1 MSLINEALKRAK
13 QAHAENLPPKT
24 SVPPMRPVEPEQ
36 SAPGKGF
43 GAAGPVGLV
52 VVAIAGLLIF
62 FLIWKRDGTSGAT
75 VAPGPLPVAAKTPD
89 REPAAGTS
97 ETSKAPASRTAANAA
112 STPVSMADEHSQAAP
127 ISTEHSSAASSSGAT
142 NQTTSSGESADP
154 NHLASVA
161 GPSTPAPAPLKL
173 QSIVF
178 NPGRPSAMIS
188 GRIVFV
194 GDRIRELRVMAI
206 HREDVLLVGG
216 GSTNLLSLDP

>member
-43 GAAGPVGLV
+43 GAAGPIGLAV
-52 VVAIAGLLIF
+52 IALVGLLIF
-62 FLIWKRDGTSGAT
+62 LLIWKRDGTSGAT
-75 VAPGPLPVAAKTPD
+75 VVAAKTPD
-89 REPAAGTS
+89 REPAASTS
-97 ETSKAPASRTAANAA
+97 ETSKAPASGTAANAA
-112 STPVSMADEHSQAAP
+112 STPVNMADEHSTAAP
-127 ISTEHSSAASSSGAT
+127 MGAEHSSAGSSSGAT
-142 NQTTSSGESADP
+142 NTTSAAESGDS
-154 NHLASVA
+154 NQLASA
-161 GPSTPAPAPLKL
+161 ANASTPAPPPLKL

-178 NPGRPSAMIS
+178 NPSRPSAMIN

-206 HREDVLLVGG
+206 HRDDVLLVGA